1 MRRELDSVTR
11 IEAFIFIANMLVVV
25 LAPLDLA
32 VLAGLIE
39 PDLQTLTVVNLA
51 VVAVSYIS
59 YRYKKRIRVEKM
71 QRAAAKKEG

>member
-1 MRRELDSVTR
+1 LVTKM
-11 IEAFIFIANMLVVV
+11 ETFIFTANMLVVV

-39 PDLQTLTVVNLA
+39 PDLQTLTVLNLA
-51 VVAVSYIS
+51 VVVVSYIS
-59 YRYKKRIRVEKM
+59 YRYKKRIRVEKT